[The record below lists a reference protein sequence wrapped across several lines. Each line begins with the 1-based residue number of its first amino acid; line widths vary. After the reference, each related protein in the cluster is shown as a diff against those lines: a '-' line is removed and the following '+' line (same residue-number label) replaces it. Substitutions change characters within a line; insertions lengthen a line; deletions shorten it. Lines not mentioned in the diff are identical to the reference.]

1 MRFWALNLKY
11 FKRDDSSILLESAR
25 KVWISEGDKLIFF
38 TRANKGIVFQSSA
51 TVSSTSLEDLGEVG
65 FRFKG
70 MLSNLRLFREDR
82 HLEDFSFSLQKIYRY
97 QKPMLHFKR
106 PYIELSE
113 NDFKTLVKAKIYW
126 ARTGFGQF
134 INQLPHLH
142 LVRFMREL
150 AESEPDILLQRS
162 GYSNAWKALRRF
174 IEEQYVSAALVFK
187 AIRSQFEK
195 LNQLPEFNFEYSDV
209 SLSSDEDIQPDS
221 VELQEQL
228 FSELSAMLVME
239 DAQIDVLHEIDRR
252 VKDEHISEEIFE
264 KIFAGTTWPIQMIE
278 N

>member
-1 MRFWALNLKY
+1 MRFWAFDLKY
-11 FKRDDSSILLESAR
+11 FKRDDSSILLESVR
-25 KVWISEGDKLIFF
+25 KVWISEGDKIIFF
-38 TRANKGIVFQSSA
+38 NRFNKGIVFQSST
-51 TVSSTSLEDLGEVG
+51 TVSSTALEDLGEEG

-70 MLSNLRLFREDR
+70 ILSKLRLFQEDR
-82 HLEDFSFSLQKIYRY
+82 HLEEFSFSLQKIYRY

-113 NDFKTLVKAKIYW
+113 NDFKTLVKATIYW

-134 INQLPHLH
+134 INQLPHPH
-142 LVRFMREL
+142 LVRFMRGL

-174 IEEQYVSAALVFK
+174 IEEEYISAALVFK
-187 AIRSQFEK
+187 AIRIQVEK
-195 LNQLPEFNFEYSDV
+195 LNQLPEFNLEYSDV
-209 SLSSDEDIQPDS
+209 SLSSDEDIQPDF
-221 VELQEQL
+221 VEQQERL
-228 FSELSAMLVME
+228 FSEFSEMLVME
-239 DAQIDVLHEIDRR
+239 DSQIDVLHEIDRR
-252 VKDEHISEEIFE
+252 VKEEHISEEIFE